1 MIQIERKTLASKI
14 VERLGE
20 RPQLGLGG
28 PISALRA
35 LEKIIEKKPPDQITH
50 SDTQLTDSAPP
61 DSS

>member
-1 MIQIERKTLASKI
+1 MTQIERKTLVSKI
-14 VERLGE
+14 VDRFGK

-35 LEKIIEKKPPDQITH
+35 LEKIIEKKPPDQITPP
-50 SDTQLTDSAPP
+50 DTQPTDSASS